1 MSLPKEY
8 RTLLKRKHIDTR
20 IKGFLDS
27 KRHIHTICNEAL
39 CPNRGECFSNS
50 TATFLI
56 MGDICTRN
64 CAFCAVKSG
73 SPGTLD
79 RREIDEMIEAIR
91 LMGLDYIVITSVT
104 RDDIEDGGAGYFN
117 ETAARL
123 KSVFPDLKIE
133 MLVPDFR
140 QDLSNLSN
148 LGTENIDVFNH
159 NLETV
164 PGLYKRVRT
173 GADYTFSLSML
184 KRAKDMGFI
193 TKTGIMLGLGET
205 IEEIDCLFE
214 DIAGYADILTIGQY
228 IKSDKNNAEVVHYY
242 TADDYSMMKDR
253 AIAAGVN
260 RVVSGVFV
268 RSSYKAKKTYEE
280 LKSV

>member
-27 KRHIHTICNEAL
+27 KKHIHTICNEAL

-73 SPGTLD
+73 SPGPLD
-79 RREIDEMIEAIR
+79 SREIDEMTEAIR
-91 LMGLDYIVITSVT
+91 LMKLDYVVITSVT

-117 ETAARL
+117 ETAAKL
-123 KSVFPDLKIE
+123 KSAFPNLRIE

-140 QDLSNLSN
+140 QDLSNLSK
-148 LGTENIDVFNH
+148 LSTENIDVFNH

-164 PGLYKRVRT
+164 PGLYQRIRP
-173 GADYTFSLSML
+173 GADYSFSLSML
-184 KRAKDMGFI
+184 KRAKDTGFI

-205 IEEIDCLFE
+205 MEEIDSLFE
-214 DIAGYADILTIGQY
+214 DIAECADILTIGQY
-228 IKSDKNNAEVVHYY
+228 IKSDRDNAGVVHYY
-242 TADDYSMMKDR
+242 TADDYSMLKER
-253 AIAAGVN
+253 AEKAGVK
-260 RVVSGVFV
+260 RAVSGVFV